1 MTNSCKLNNH
11 CLLNKLFSCDSYCTN
26 TYCSLYYF
34 NISGGT
40 VFTITGQDLN
50 TVQEPQLLI
59 YLPKS
64 SQPIAS
70 SVSNCVS

>member
-1 MTNSCKLNNH
+1 MQ
-11 CLLNKLFSCDSYCTN
+11 
-26 TYCSLYYF
+26 CSLYCL

-64 SQPIAS
+64 TQPIVS
-70 SVSNCVS
+70 SVSNCIS

>member
-1 MTNSCKLNNH
+1 MSIL
-11 CLLNKLFSCDSYCTN
+11 CLFYLLIKLFSYESYSTN
-26 TYCSLYYF
+26 MHCSLYCL

-64 SQPIAS
+64 TQPIVS
-70 SVSNCVS
+70 SVSNRIL